1 MEGIQRIEG
10 QNFAI
15 DPAKPW
21 IKYFPDLD
29 QGSQAWLDARCGL
42 LTASEM
48 KLALTPTLKAAN
60 NEKTRAHAWELAAQR
75 ISNFVEPRYI
85 SDDMLR
91 GQEDEIHARAAYE
104 AAYGPLGRMGFI
116 TNSLHGCTLGYS
128 PDGLVGARGLWE
140 CKSRSQ
146 KYQVQTIA
154 ENAMPEDFWLQVQTG
169 LLVTERDFLD
179 FTSYCAGLPMITIRV
194 YPDDET
200 QAAII
205 DAAQRFETR
214 IAESVEA
221 YHYTLNRPDTR
232 AIPTERREIE
242 EITL

>member
-1 MEGIQRIEG
+1 VTVLKRIEG
-10 QNFAI
+10 QAWAV
-15 DPAKPW
+15 DQEKPW
-21 IKYFPDLD
+21 IRYFPDLD

-48 KLALTPTLKAAN
+48 RHALTSTLKIAD
-60 NEKTRAHAWELAAQR
+60 NEKTRAHVWELAAQR
-75 ISNFVEPRYI
+75 ISRFVEPTYI
-85 SDDMLR
+85 SDAMLR

-140 CKSRSQ
+140 CKSRVQ
-146 KYQVQTIA
+146 KYQVETIA
-154 ENAMPEDFWLQVQTG
+154 TGEMPADFALQVQTG

-179 FTSYCAGLPMITIRV
+179 FTSYSAGLPMITLRV
-194 YPDDET
+194 YPDDRT
-200 QAAII
+200 HAAII
-205 DAAQRFETR
+205 EAAQAFEAK
-214 IAESVEA
+214 IAEKIEA
-221 YHYTLNRPDTR
+221 YHSTLNQPDTR